1 MDIIVCVKQVPG
13 TTAVEVD
20 PVTGVLKRDGL
31 AGKLNPYDLFAL
43 ETAFCIRE
51 SAEDPDSVRITALS
65 MGPGQAVQSLL
76 ETVYMGADEAWLLSD
91 RRFAGADVQA
101 TSYALSRGVE
111 KITGGKFDLI
121 ICGKQ
126 TTDGDTAQVGPELAE
141 QLGIEHA
148 ANVMTVRASEDCL
161 TVTVNLDDVIQTQK
175 MRYPCLITVEKDAN
189 TPRLP
194 SFRRKFATGDGAV
207 KVLTADDLE
216 GTDAGRLGLKG
227 SPTRVERI
235 FPPESSDS
243 RELFEGTSAELA
255 EGLYSVLK
263 SRKFL

>member
-1 MDIIVCVKQVPG
+1 MNIIVCVKQVPG
-13 TTAVEVD
+13 TNQVEVD
-20 PVTGVLKRDGL
+20 PVTGVLKRDGV

-43 ETAFCIRE
+43 ETAFAL
-51 SAEDPDSVRITALS
+51 AERYGGSVKTVT
-65 MGPGQAVQSLL
+65 MGPPQARAAL
-76 ETVYMGADEAWLLSD
+76 EETLWMGADEAVLLTD
-91 RRFAGADVQA
+91 RKFGGADVAA
-101 TSYALSRGVE
+101 TSNTLAHGIRALGD
-111 KITGGKFDLI
+111 FDLL

-148 ANVMTVRASEDCL
+148 ANVTEAEPEEDGIR
-161 TVTVNLDDVIQTQK
+161 VTVNMDDVIMIQK
-175 MRYPCLITVEKDAN
+175 MRYPCLITIDKDAN